1 VPPLVRTRVE
11 SLSPE
16 LKGSLQEM
24 ALRAVLGH
32 ATMVTAGNSSEVRE
46 ALERAL
52 RLAEELNDP
61 LHQFR
66 LLSGLHFYHRRI
78 GAFDELL
85 PIARQAE
92 RIAPLLGGA
101 GPIVA
106 AKAMLAVS
114 HHLKGHLA
122 EAYTA
127 LVQVRDAPVD
137 ANAML
142 NFYGFHRDAEVLIA
156 RTLWLQGFP
165 DQAAQAEYAANKL
178 GRHKD
183 PVTACLG
190 LMWGVSVHYLRG
202 DWATT
207 ESHIERILEM
217 ANEHSFLPYKWF
229 VMALRGDLLRQRGD
243 IAAGLSDL
251 REYLRRLR
259 EGRYEIYTPWLTCC
273 LAEGLAAT
281 GRVDQALSLL
291 NEFDPDPGTRSDCYM
306 AELLR
311 VRGAV
316 WAQAGEISAAQR
328 AFRASIEMAD
338 AQGALS
344 WRLRTV
350 TSQARVLL
358 DQGRPAEARA
368 ALAET
373 YGRFTEGFD
382 TLDLRTARALLEEIE
397 THAVQV

>member
-1 VPPLVRTRVE
+1 MGVLRCGQLEHRRGACDLRLRIVPAARHADRVPPLVRTRVE

-165 DQAAQAEYAANKL
+165 DQAAHAEHAANKL

-190 LMWGVSVHYLRG
+190 LMWGISVHYLRG

-207 ESHIERILEM
+207 ESYIERILEM
-217 ANEHSFLPYKWF
+217 ANEHSFLPS
-229 VMALRGDLLRQRGD
+229 V
-243 IAAGLSDL
+243 
-251 REYLRRLR
+251 
-259 EGRYEIYTPWLTCC
+259 
-273 LAEGLAAT
+273 
-281 GRVDQALSLL
+281 
-291 NEFDPDPGTRSDCYM
+291 
-306 AELLR
+306 
-311 VRGAV
+311 
-316 WAQAGEISAAQR
+316 
-328 AFRASIEMAD
+328 
-338 AQGALS
+338 
-344 WRLRTV
+344 V
-350 TSQARVLL
+350 TSLILVKDVSIYWDAVSYTHL
-358 DQGRPAEARA
+358 
-368 ALAET
+368 
-373 YGRFTEGFD
+373 
-382 TLDLRTARALLEEIE
+382 TLPTNRE
-397 THAVQV
+397 V